1 MEPEGMRS
9 SGFPAIARSDA
20 RVLILGSLPGLV
32 SLAQGEYYAQPRN
45 AFWRIMEAL
54 FAIPVSAPYAQRTQ
68 QLVQNR
74 IALWDVCAA
83 ASRVGSS
90 LDAKINL
97 ASVVPNDFVAFFA
110 AHPSIRLICFNGAT
124 AEKLYL
130 RLVQPGLS
138 STTRGIPYRRL
149 PSTSPAHAITPEM
162 KLQTWRTALHEAGGL

>member
-1 MEPEGMRS
+1 MEPERIRS
-9 SGFPAIARSDA
+9 SGFPAIALSDA

-32 SLAQGEYYAQPRN
+32 SLARGEYYAQPRN

-54 FAIPVSAPYAQRTQ
+54 FAIPATAPYAQRAQ
-68 QLVQNR
+68 QLVQNG

-124 AEKLYL
+124 SEKLYL

-138 STTRGIPYRRL
+138 STAQSIPNRRL
-149 PSTSPAHAITPEM
+149 PSTSPAHAITPES
-162 KLQTWRTALHEAGGL
+162 KLQTWRTALREACGP